1 MEIEIKM
8 EAEVEVVLEKLKE
21 AEGNAVKLINGRK
34 GALGLEGPLRCG
46 KKHGKTK

>member
-8 EAEVEVVLEKLKE
+8 ETEVEVVLEKLMK
-21 AEGNAVKLINGRK
+21 AEGNAVKMTNGRK
-34 GALGLEGPLRCG
+34 GALGLEDPLRYG